1 MKKIEK
7 DGIIINYSDSLEELA
22 SSTIELLKTK
32 SLEYKEL
39 FNITEMEVIKVN
51 YFDTLND
58 FREFIYKLRG
68 EKESLPEYAKGTY
81 DNDMVNAY
89 VDSKT
94 QMDKLYTASHELFH
108 IFYMKYI
115 LQGNYENRII
125 WYDEGMAQFISGEDK
140 KLHQQNNFQEYYLK
154 VKESTKIIPKLNELE
169 HGDAFYNKSYNGYD
183 LSYLAI
189 RYLNETMSAND
200 FRTLMSDFDKI
211 KAIGNNVLNEMF
223 NYFDKKYL
231 NN

>member
-22 SSTIELLKTK
+22 SATIELLKTK

-115 LQGNYENRII
+115 LKGNYENRII
-125 WYDEGMAQFISGEDK
+125 WYDEGMAQFLSGEDK
-140 KLHQQNNFQEYYLK
+140 KLHQKDNFKEYYLK

-169 HGDAFYNKSYNGYD
+169 HGDVFYNESYNGYD

-189 RYLNETMSAND
+189 RYLNEIMSVND
-200 FRTLMSDFDKI
+200 FRALMSDFDKI
-211 KAIGNNVLNEMF
+211 KVIGNNVLNEMF

>member
-7 DGIIINYSDSLEELA
+7 DGIIINYSDSVDELA
-22 SSTIELLKTK
+22 SATVELLKTK

-58 FREFIYKLRG
+58 FRKFIYKLRG

-108 IFYMKYI
+108 IF
-115 LQGNYENRII
+115 
-125 WYDEGMAQFISGEDK
+125 
-140 KLHQQNNFQEYYLK
+140 
-154 VKESTKIIPKLNELE
+154 
-169 HGDAFYNKSYNGYD
+169 
-183 LSYLAI
+183 
-189 RYLNETMSAND
+189 
-200 FRTLMSDFDKI
+200 
-211 KAIGNNVLNEMF
+211 
-223 NYFDKKYL
+223 
-231 NN
+231 

>member
-22 SSTIELLKTK
+22 SATIELLKTK

-115 LQGNYENRII
+115 LKGNYENRII
-125 WYDEGMAQFISGEDK
+125 WYDEGMAQFLSGEDK
-140 KLHQQNNFQEYYLK
+140 KLHQKDNFKEYYLK

-169 HGDAFYNKSYNGYD
+169 HGDVFYNESYNGYD

-189 RYLNETMSAND
+189 RYLNEIMSVND
-200 FRTLMSDFDKI
+200 FRALMSDFDKI
-211 KAIGNNVLNEMF
+211 KVIGNNVLNEMF
-223 NYFDKKYL
+223 NYFDKKNL

>member
-7 DGIIINYSDSLEELA
+7 DGIIINYSDSLDELA
-22 SSTIELLKTK
+22 SATVELLKTK

-115 LQGNYENRII
+115 LKGNYENRII
-125 WYDEGMAQFISGEDK
+125 WYDEGMAQFLSGEDK
-140 KLHQQNNFQEYYLK
+140 KLHQKDNFKEYYLK

-169 HGDAFYNKSYNGYD
+169 HGDVFYNESYNGYD

-189 RYLNETMSAND
+189 RYLNEIMSVND
-200 FRTLMSDFDKI
+200 FRALMSDFDKI

>member
-22 SSTIELLKTK
+22 SATIELLKTK

-115 LQGNYENRII
+115 LKGNYENRII
-125 WYDEGMAQFISGEDK
+125 WYDEGMAQFLSGEDK
-140 KLHQQNNFQEYYLK
+140 KLHQKDNFKEYYLK

-169 HGDAFYNKSYNGYD
+169 HGDVFYNESYNGYD

-189 RYLNETMSAND
+189 RYLNEIMSVND
-200 FRTLMSDFDKI
+200 FRALMSDFDKI

>member
-7 DGIIINYSDSLEELA
+7 GGIIINYSDSLEELA
-22 SSTIELLKTK
+22 SATVELLKTK

-89 VDSKT
+89 VASKT

-115 LQGNYENRII
+115 LKGNYENRII
-125 WYDEGMAQFISGEDK
+125 WYDEGMAQFLSGEDK
-140 KLHQQNNFQEYYLK
+140 KLHQKDNFKEYYLK

-169 HGDAFYNKSYNGYD
+169 HGDVFYNESYNGYD

-189 RYLNETMSAND
+189 RYLNEIMSVND
-200 FRTLMSDFDKI
+200 FRALMSDFDKI
-211 KAIGNNVLNEMF
+211 KVIGNNVLNEMF

>member
-22 SSTIELLKTK
+22 SATIELLKTK

-89 VDSKT
+89 VASKT

-115 LQGNYENRII
+115 LKGNYENRII
-125 WYDEGMAQFISGEDK
+125 WYDEGMAQFLSGEDK
-140 KLHQQNNFQEYYLK
+140 KLHQKDNFKEYYLK

-169 HGDAFYNKSYNGYD
+169 HGDAFYNESYNGYD

-189 RYLNETMSAND
+189 RYLNEIMSVND

-211 KAIGNNVLNEMF
+211 KVIGNNVLNEMF

>member
-22 SSTIELLKTK
+22 SATIELLKTK

-89 VDSKT
+89 VASKT

-115 LQGNYENRII
+115 LKGNYENRII
-125 WYDEGMAQFISGEDK
+125 WYDEGMAQFLSGEDK
-140 KLHQQNNFQEYYLK
+140 KLHQKDNFKEYYLK

-169 HGDAFYNKSYNGYD
+169 HGDDFYNESYNGYD

-189 RYLNETMSAND
+189 RYLNEIMSVND
-200 FRTLMSDFDKI
+200 FRALMSDFDKI